1 MFKFRKVIILG
12 YLLIIGFF
20 IFNLIKKNTNHELQ
34 CGTAFCTS
42 STAKEINNLI
52 NQKVEVK
59 DTLLFMLQ
67 VVYGSKKIKA
77 TLEKKID
84 LELNKVNQ
92 VFAHSKIKFV
102 LNRMTIVKETSL
114 TVDEFYEDNVKKN
127 NYIKSLDKKNIN
139 LIFVENGSVYSGF
152 TTVPKTSF
160 LNYLTPDNSY
170 NSIFVSANLEYP
182 LATIAHELGHFFG
195 LQHTFGSSKDPYSTK
210 EDKKLANCSTEGD
223 FICDTPPDNNTGAL
237 TNCDI
242 VVPIDTSNLEKEIVY
257 PSVLNFMSYTP
268 SKCRSEF
275 TPMQY
280 SLMKKFALTYRK
292 KLIIK

>member
-84 LELNKVNQ
+84 LELN
-92 VFAHSKIKFV
+92 
-102 LNRMTIVKETSL
+102 
-114 TVDEFYEDNVKKN
+114 
-127 NYIKSLDKKNIN
+127 YI
-139 LIFVENGSVYSGF
+139 
-152 TTVPKTSF
+152 
-160 LNYLTPDNSY
+160 
-170 NSIFVSANLEYP
+170 
-182 LATIAHELGHFFG
+182 
-195 LQHTFGSSKDPYSTK
+195 
-210 EDKKLANCSTEGD
+210 
-223 FICDTPPDNNTGAL
+223 
-237 TNCDI
+237 
-242 VVPIDTSNLEKEIVY
+242 
-257 PSVLNFMSYTP
+257 
-268 SKCRSEF
+268 
-275 TPMQY
+275 
-280 SLMKKFALTYRK
+280 
-292 KLIIK
+292 